1 MKWQLIKK
9 GKILQYWKTHPMSYL
24 LLLLYMSYKTARVS
38 NVLLVMVAVHFRWM
52 FFLKCSLVFK
62 FVYVKQ
68 INHFFSKFFT
78 SVIPYLSITYWLYEF
93 FTAHA
98 QTRDFWISLHL
109 HYEFSQNSHPWKFH
123 GNRSKTQRVR
133 AVYVFCPHL
142 GCPNFDTKFEK
153 LTCLKIIH

>member
-1 MKWQLIKK
+1 
-9 GKILQYWKTHPMSYL
+9 
-24 LLLLYMSYKTARVS
+24 MSYKTARVS
-38 NVLLVMVAVHFRWM
+38 TVLLVMVAVHFRWM
-52 FFLKCSLVFK
+52 FFFLKCSLVFK

-68 INHFFSKFFT
+68 LNHFFSKFFT

-98 QTRDFWISLHL
+98 QTIDFWISLHL

-142 GCPNFDTKFEK
+142 GCPNFDTKVEK